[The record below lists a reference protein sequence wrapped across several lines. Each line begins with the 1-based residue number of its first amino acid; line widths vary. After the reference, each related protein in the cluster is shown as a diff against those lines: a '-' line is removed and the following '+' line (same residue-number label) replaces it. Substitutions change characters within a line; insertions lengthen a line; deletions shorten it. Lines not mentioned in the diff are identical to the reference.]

1 MTGRLDGKT
10 ALVTGAGSGIG
21 AACAHRFAAEGA
33 RVGGIDIAVPAA
45 HGCDAFVEADVR
57 DPAVVNTAVAS
68 IVRALGP
75 IDILVNAAGVSSFGT
90 ADTIDEAEWN
100 RVLDINLK
108 GTWLVA
114 RAVVP
119 GMVARG
125 AGSIVNLASV
135 EGIEGGQS
143 QTAYNA
149 SKGGVVLLTR
159 SMAVDYGPNN
169 VRVNCLCPGMI
180 QTPMTAPLQD
190 GTLRPVLEWFEA
202 QHLLGRCGQPEE
214 VAAAALFLASDD
226 ASFVTGHA
234 LAVDGGYLAGR
245 RFPGTL

>member
-1 MTGRLDGKT
+1 MTGRLDAKV
-10 ALVTGAGSGIG
+10 ALVTGAASGIG
-21 AACAHRFAAEGA
+21 AACARRFSDEGA
-33 RVGGIDIAVPAA
+33 RVGGIDLAIPASHPCA
-45 HGCDAFVEADVR
+45 AFASADVR
-57 DPAVVNTAVAS
+57 DAATVDAAVGAIVAD
-68 IVRALGP
+68 LGP

-114 RAVVP
+114 KAVLA

-125 AGSIVNLASV
+125 GGSIVNLASV
-135 EGIEGGQS
+135 EGIEGGQA

-159 SMAVDYGPNN
+159 SMAVDYGPDQ

-180 QTPMTAPLQD
+180 ETPMTAPLHD
-190 GTLRPVLEWFEA
+190 GGLRPVLEWFES
-202 QHLLGRCGQPEE
+202 QHLLGRTGKPEE